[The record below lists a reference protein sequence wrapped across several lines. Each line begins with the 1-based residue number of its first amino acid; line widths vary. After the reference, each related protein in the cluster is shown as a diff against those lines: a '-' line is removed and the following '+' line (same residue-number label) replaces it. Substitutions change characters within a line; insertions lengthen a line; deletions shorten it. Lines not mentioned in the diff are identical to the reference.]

1 MPEKERKTGGEEN
14 KENKENQEN
23 TMKKEKSQ

>member
-14 KENKENQEN
+14 KENKENKEN